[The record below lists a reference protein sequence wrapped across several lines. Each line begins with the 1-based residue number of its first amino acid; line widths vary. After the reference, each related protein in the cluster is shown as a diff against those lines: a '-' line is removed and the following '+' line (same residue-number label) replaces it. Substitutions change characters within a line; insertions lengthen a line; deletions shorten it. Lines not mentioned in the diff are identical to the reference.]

1 MQTKGIINE
10 NYKPL
15 ITLSSDSPNYS
26 IIQDDVCITLH
37 VDCDVITVTT
47 NLVIPTYKSDP
58 TIATPSIP
66 SFVSTCTPQPFH
78 SSSVISSSFSS
89 QLRSIEVKI
98 FDKIMAMKSFFMD
111 ELQTIKNELLNMQKS
126 KTLQLILIMVQ

>member
-1 MQTKGIINE
+1 MQTKRIINE
-10 NYKPL
+10 KYKPL

-37 VDCDVITVTT
+37 VDCDAISVTT
-47 NLVIPTYKSDP
+47 NPVIPTHKSDP

-66 SFVSTCTPQPFH
+66 SFVSTCTRQLFH

-89 QLRSIEVKI
+89 QLGSIEVKI
-98 FDKIMAMKSFFMD
+98 FDKIMTMKSFFMD
-111 ELQTIKNELLNMQKS
+111 ELQTIKNELLNLQKS
-126 KTLQLILIMVQ
+126 KTLQLILIIVQ

>member
-10 NYKPL
+10 KYKSL

-26 IIQDDVCITLH
+26 IIQDDVCIILH
-37 VDCDVITVTT
+37 VDCDAISVTT
-47 NLVIPTYKSDP
+47 NTVIPAHKSDP

-66 SFVSTCTPQPFH
+66 SFVSTYTPQPFH
-78 SSSVISSSFSS
+78 SSSVINSSFSS
-89 QLRSIEVKI
+89 QLGSIEVKI

-111 ELQTIKNELLNMQKS
+111 ELQTIKNELLNLQKS

>member
-15 ITLSSDSPNYS
+15 ITLSSDSPNDS

-37 VDCDVITVTT
+37 VDCVVISVTT
-47 NLVIPTYKSDP
+47 NSVIPTHKSDP

-66 SFVSTCTPQPFH
+66 SFVSTCTPQL
-78 SSSVISSSFSS
+78 FSA
-89 QLRSIEVKI
+89 QLGSIEVKI

-111 ELQTIKNELLNMQKS
+111 ELQTIKNELLNLQKS
-126 KTLQLILIMVQ
+126 KTLQLILIIVQ